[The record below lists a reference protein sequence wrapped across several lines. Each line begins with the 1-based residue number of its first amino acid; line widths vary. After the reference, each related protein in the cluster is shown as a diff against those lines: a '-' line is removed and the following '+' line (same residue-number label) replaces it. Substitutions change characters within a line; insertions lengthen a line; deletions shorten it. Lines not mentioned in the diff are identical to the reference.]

1 LFVKTIHPQKVRH
14 IVEQRNI
21 ENDLDYV
28 DRRVSATAAVVAAA
42 HGLRSGV
49 DLRIYRW

>member
-14 IVEQRNI
+14 IAEQRNI

-28 DRRVSATAAVVAAA
+28 DGRVSATAVVAAA